1 MAQVNDVRTAHRFGR
16 KIGPPH
22 PFGRSLAVRPPVRL
36 IRGVGGGGYACSV
49 ITTKEPLCDDAYGLP
64 PPSRSAFFC
73 SFMTVGI
80 AGASGNMPP
89 VLVGIGFVLGV
100 AGGIS
105 LVWRHQHP
113 WVVLAITLVGPLF
126 FPTDATAAL
135 IALFAVARIAR
146 GPRLAAAAAAVF
158 VVCGISLTY
167 DAFRNREYS
176 VLTMGTAKPKDG
188 SVVVQYD
195 VAIWIPW
202 LVAAVMVGIV
212 VALSLLI
219 RTRTELVEA
228 EHVRDLATEKTDVMR
243 DEMIRTEE
251 RTRIARDMHDTIAA
265 SLSRISLF
273 AGGLQV
279 SAADNPEKVV
289 NTAAMIRT
297 TAHEALDELKGIV
310 GVLRGSG
317 DRREHGGHQGID
329 AIGDLV
335 NSARAAGIHCRLE
348 SELLPGDVGMLA
360 GHVCYRV
367 VQESLTNVQKYAS
380 DQMLV
385 ISVTGSPAR
394 RNPHPRTQ
402 QAERA
407 CTHDVDRFSIRPT
420 RVGRTGARDR
430 RQGGGRRVGGRFPRQ
445 LLGALVVVALPP
457 SNCRGLWVI

>member
-1 MAQVNDVRTAHRFGR
+1 MAQVNDVGTAHRFSR
-16 KIGPPH
+16 KIGEPH
-22 PFGRSLAVRPPVRL
+22 PFGRSLTVRPPVRL
-36 IRGVGGGGYACSV
+36 IRGVGGGRYACSV
-49 ITTKEPLCDDAYGLP
+49 ITTKGTVLRRRVWTTAAV
-64 PPSRSAFFC
+64 AFSIFC
-73 SFMTVGI
+73 SIMTVTI
-80 AGASGNMPP
+80 AGSSGNMPP

-100 AGGIS
+100 AGGVS
-105 LVWRHQHP
+105 LVWRHQYP

-146 GPRLAAAAAAVF
+146 GPRLAAAAVAVY

-167 DAFRNREYS
+167 DAFRNREFS

-188 SVVVQYD
+188 SAVVQYD

-228 EHVRDLATEKTDVMR
+228 EHVRDLATEQTDAMR

-335 NSARAAGIHCRLE
+335 NGARAAGIHCRLE

-367 VQESLTNVQKYAS
+367 VQEALTNVQKYAS

-385 ISVTGSPAR
+385 ITVNGSPHDGIRILAR
-394 RNPHPRTQ
+394 NKLSDLPPMTSIGSRSGLRGLAE
-402 QAERA
+402 QARE
-407 CTHDVDRFSIRPT
+407 I
-420 RVGRTGARDR
+420 
-430 RQGGGRRVGGRFPRQ
+430 GGKVEA
-445 LLGALVVVALPP
+445 GALGEDFLV
-457 SNCRGLWVI
+457 SCWVPWFA

>member
-1 MAQVNDVRTAHRFGR
+1 MRRRVWTTTAVAF
-16 KIGPPH
+16 
-22 PFGRSLAVRPPVRL
+22 SL
-36 IRGVGGGGYACSV
+36 
-49 ITTKEPLCDDAYGLP
+49 
-64 PPSRSAFFC
+64 FC

-80 AGASGNMPP
+80 AGSSGNMPP

-100 AGGIS
+100 AGGVS

-135 IALFAVARIAR
+135 IAVFAVARIAR
-146 GPRLAAAAAAVF
+146 GPRLAAAAAAGF
-158 VVCGISLTY
+158 VGCAISLSY
-167 DAFRNREYS
+167 AAFRDRGYY
-176 VLTMGTAKPKDG
+176 VLTMGTMEPQGG
-188 SVVVQYD
+188 SAVVQYD

-310 GVLRGSG
+310 GVLRGNG

-385 ISVTGSPAR
+385 ISVTGSPHDGIRILAR
-394 RNPHPRTQ
+394 NKLSELAPMTSIGSRSGLRGLAE
-402 QAERA
+402 QARE
-407 CTHDVDRFSIRPT
+407 I
-420 RVGRTGARDR
+420 
-430 RQGGGRRVGGRFPRQ
+430 GGKVEA
-445 LLGALVVVALPP
+445 GALGDDFLV
-457 SNCRGLWVI
+457 SCWVPWSS

>member
-1 MAQVNDVRTAHRFGR
+1 MALVNDVGDALRVSR
-16 KIGPPH
+16 KIGLSP
-22 PFGRSLAVRPPVRL
+22 PFGRCSCAWWIYRL
-36 IRGVGGGGYACSV
+36 IRVVGGGRYACSV
-49 ITTKEPLCDDAYGLP
+49 ITTRGTAV
-64 PPSRSAFFC
+64 RRRVWTTAAVAFSIFC
-73 SFMTVGI
+73 SIMTASI
-80 AGASGNMPP
+80 AGSSGNVPP
-89 VLVGIGFVLGV
+89 VLVGIGFVLGA

-105 LVWRHQHP
+105 LVWRHQRP
-113 WVVLAITLVGPLF
+113 WAVLAITLVGPLL

-146 GPRLAAAAAAVF
+146 GSRLAAASAAVY
-158 VVCGISLTY
+158 VACGISLTY
-167 DAFRNREYS
+167 DAFRDREFS
-176 VLTMGTAKPKDG
+176 VLTIGTAVPKDG
-188 SVVVQYD
+188 TELEQYD
-195 VAIWIPW
+195 LALWIPW
-202 LVAAVMVGIV
+202 LIAAVMVAV
-212 VALSLLI
+212 VLALSLLV

-228 EHVRDLATEKTDVMR
+228 VHVRDLATEQTDAMR

-279 SAADNPEKVV
+279 SASDNPEKVV

-335 NSARAAGIHCRLE
+335 NGARAAGIHCRLE

-367 VQESLTNVQKYAS
+367 VQEALTNVQKYAS

-385 ISVTGSPAR
+385 ITVNGSPHDGIRILAR
-394 RNPHPRTQ
+394 NKLSDLPPMTSIGSRSGLRGLAE
-402 QAERA
+402 QARE
-407 CTHDVDRFSIRPT
+407 I
-420 RVGRTGARDR
+420 
-430 RQGGGRRVGGRFPRQ
+430 GGKVEA
-445 LLGALVVVALPP
+445 GALGEDFLV
-457 SNCRGLWVI
+457 SCWVPWFA

>member
-1 MAQVNDVRTAHRFGR
+1 MGY
-16 KIGPPH
+16 
-22 PFGRSLAVRPPVRL
+22 RL
-36 IRGVGGGGYACSV
+36 S
-49 ITTKEPLCDDAYGLP
+49 
-64 PPSRSAFFC
+64 
-73 SFMTVGI
+73 
-80 AGASGNMPP
+80 GA
-89 VLVGIGFVLGV
+89 
-100 AGGIS
+100 
-105 LVWRHQHP
+105 HQHP

-360 GHVCYRV
+360 GACLLSRRSGIVDQRPEVRERPDARHFRDRV
-367 VQESLTNVQKYAS
+367 A
-380 DQMLV
+380 
-385 ISVTGSPAR
+385 AR

>member
-1 MAQVNDVRTAHRFGR
+1 MRRRVWTTTAVAF
-16 KIGPPH
+16 
-22 PFGRSLAVRPPVRL
+22 SL
-36 IRGVGGGGYACSV
+36 
-49 ITTKEPLCDDAYGLP
+49 
-64 PPSRSAFFC
+64 FC

-80 AGASGNMPP
+80 AGSSGNMPP

-100 AGGIS
+100 AGGVS

-176 VLTMGTAKPKDG
+176 VLTMGTMKPKDG
-188 SVVVQYD
+188 SAVVQYD
-195 VAIWIPW
+195 VVIWIPW

-310 GVLRGSG
+310 GVLRGNG

-385 ISVTGSPAR
+385 ISVTGSPHDGIRILAR
-394 RNPHPRTQ
+394 NKLSELAPMTSIGSRSGLRGLAE
-402 QAERA
+402 QAREIGGKVEA
-407 CTHDVDRFSIRPT
+407 
-420 RVGRTGARDR
+420 GAL
-430 RQGGGRRVGGRFPRQ
+430 GGRFPRQ
-445 LLGALVVVALPP
+445 LLGALVVVARPP
-457 SNCRGLWVI
+457 PHCRGLWVI